1 MSALDHAG
9 WFRFLVASA
18 AGVTAISILWQKA
31 IKPIVR
37 AATAL
42 ITSATTL
49 AEIAEQFKPNH
60 GSSLVD
66 RISRIENEL
75 MDVRTVGMTS
85 LQQHSDLAATLTELA
100 NRLDEQ

>member
-1 MSALDHAG
+1 MFALEHTD
-9 WFRFLVASA
+9 WFRFLVGAA
-18 AGVTAISILWQKA
+18 AGVTAISILWQKV

-49 AEIAEQFKPNH
+49 AEIADQFKPNH

-75 MDVRTVGMTS
+75 VDVRTVGMTS
-85 LQQHSDLAATLTELA
+85 LQQHADLATSLMDLTK
-100 NRLDEQ
+100 RLDEQ